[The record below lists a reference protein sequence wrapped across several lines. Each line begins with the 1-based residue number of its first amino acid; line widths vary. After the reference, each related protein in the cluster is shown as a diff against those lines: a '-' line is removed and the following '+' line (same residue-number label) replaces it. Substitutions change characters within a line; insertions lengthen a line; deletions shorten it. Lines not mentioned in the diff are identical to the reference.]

1 MTAVLE
7 NYYHCLQNIS
17 LAAPSV
23 WPTLRTIIQ
32 FVWKLERPPTINITI
47 DVSYTVLTVL
57 LCSLFHSLFIF
68 FSNFT
73 CSFMWTKISLQKF
86 FATVEYWNIIHFVF
100 VLWFIFVGKQICKIV
115 FQTKIRARP
124 SFHDSHP
131 QRLREQIPE
140 RPRCCDGL
148 SDSVYPSTIAR
159 VLVAASL
166 LSIIVCIQQAA
177 VMPRIVTTSRL
188 CHIHFHS

>member
-47 DVSYTVLTVL
+47 DVPYTVLTVL

-73 CSFMWTKISLQKF
+73 CSFMCTKISLQKF

-100 VLWFIFVGKQICKIV
+100 VLWFIFIGKQICKIV
-115 FQTKIRARP
+115 FQNKIRSQDLVFMTLTHNGCESKFQNGLDVATAYLIP
-124 SFHDSHP
+124 FI
-131 QRLREQIPE
+131 RL
-140 RPRCCDGL
+140 L
-148 SDSVYPSTIAR
+148 
-159 VLVAASL
+159 
-166 LSIIVCIQQAA
+166 
-177 VMPRIVTTSRL
+177 
-188 CHIHFHS
+188 